1 MRLTPRVEVAQGGLP
16 RVLPEEGDEGAV
28 AGELQGS
35 GHPADGLG
43 FGQQFHGP
51 QQSPLLA
58 PGLVAHAG
66 LPHEDAAYGLVTG
79 THPLGQPVEPIGQG
93 VTPLYLLQPAGQTS
107 V

>member
-1 MRLTPRVEVAQGGLP
+1 
-16 RVLPEEGDEGAV
+16 VLSEEADEGAV
-28 AGELQGS
+28 AGELQRCR
-35 GHPADGLG
+35 HPADGFGL
-43 FGQQFHGP
+43 GQQFHGP

-66 LPHEDAAYGLVTG
+66 LSHEDAAYGLVTG
-79 THPLGQPVEPIGQG
+79 THPFGQPVEPIGQG